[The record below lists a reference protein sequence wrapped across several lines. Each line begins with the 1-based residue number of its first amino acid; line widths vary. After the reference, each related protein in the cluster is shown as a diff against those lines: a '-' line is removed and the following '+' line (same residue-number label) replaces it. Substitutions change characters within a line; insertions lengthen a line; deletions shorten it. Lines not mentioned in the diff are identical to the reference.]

1 MKRSKLV
8 GLITLSVLSLVGCTR
23 NATSS
28 TGGAGNSD
36 KSTSTSTPVQKEK
49 LVIGGPTIQAEWIK
63 SEVETFLTQNKLADK
78 YTVENYNLG
87 EGDVNNAD
95 KISDWT
101 VGPDLFA
108 YASDQTLGLVQ
119 KGILGE
125 VPSAFVSTMKKNM
138 PDEAVAAAKVGT
150 KMYGYP
156 YAGDNGYFLY
166 YNKTVFKDK
175 EDKLNT
181 IDGIVE
187 VCKAENLKLSY
198 KLADTFFSTGLLFT
212 FGARY
217 NVTLSTDEKSIANI
231 TADFNGA
238 NGLKAAKAMRSIVQ
252 NTTIDTTKEGQKA
265 PTKANGLGACVDG
278 SWNADAY
285 KQAMGDDY
293 GCVKLPTVTVD
304 GETKNISAFLGY
316 KLYGINKQKS
326 QSTEKLAVLHRLA
339 NYLVSPTIQE
349 KRFDDLTIAPTDKNV
364 KAMAK
369 VQNTPHVKAL
379 ADQAKFAVA
388 QTIVPNGIWNESSN
402 PYTPILAK
410 GSDPITDAELQNYM
424 DSYNVA
430 VTTK

>member
-1 MKRSKLV
+1 MKHSKLF
-8 GLITLSVLSLVGCTR
+8 GLVTLSVLSLVGCTGGSTS
-23 NATSS
+23 ATS
-28 TGGAGNSD
+28 AGSNSAAP
-36 KSTSTSTPVQKEK
+36 TQKEK
-49 LVIGGPTIQAEWIK
+49 LVIGGPSLQTDWIK
-63 SEVETFLTQNKLADK
+63 TEVETFLTQNKLSDK
-78 YTVENYNLG
+78 YTVENYTLG

-95 KISDWT
+95 KISDWS

-125 VPSAFVSTMKKNM
+125 VPSTFANTMKTNM
-138 PDEAVAAAKVGT
+138 ADEAVAAAKVGT

-166 YNKTVFKDK
+166 YNKSVFKGK

-181 IDGIVE
+181 VDGIVE
-187 VCKAENLKLSY
+187 VCKASNLKFSY

-217 NVTLSTDEKSIANI
+217 NVTLSTDETSIANI
-231 TADFNGA
+231 TADFNTEK
-238 NGLKAAKAMRSIVQ
+238 GLKAAKAMRSIVQ
-252 NTTIDTTKEGQKA
+252 NTTIDTTKDGQKA
-265 PTKANGLGACVDG
+265 PTTANGLGACVDG
-278 SWNADAY
+278 SWNASTY
-285 KQAMGDDY
+285 STAMGADY

-316 KLYGINKQKS
+316 KLYGVNKLKS
-326 QSTEKLAVLHRLA
+326 QSSEKLAVLHKLA
-339 NYLVSPTIQE
+339 NYLVSPSVQE
-349 KRFDDLTIAPTDKNV
+349 KRFDDLTIAPTDKTV

-379 ADQAKFAVA
+379 ADQAQFAVA
-388 QTIVPNGIWNESSN
+388 QTIVPNGVWTESSN

-410 GSDPITDAELQNYM
+410 GSNTITDAELQSYM